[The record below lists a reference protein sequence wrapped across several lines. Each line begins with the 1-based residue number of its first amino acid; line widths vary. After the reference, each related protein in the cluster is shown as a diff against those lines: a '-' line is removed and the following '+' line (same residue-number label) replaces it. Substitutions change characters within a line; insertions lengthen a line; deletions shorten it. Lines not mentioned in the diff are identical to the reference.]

1 MARLRRDRLTN
12 RIGVNIGP
20 RVDGSGINRGI
31 KSEFP
36 FCMFGWPWRVRFACL
51 FLKRKREKLF
61 VLEGFTFPPW
71 PNLGPYSLY
80 DYVGWVS
87 LVGPAMVTLEIV
99 GLIPSS
105 DRLWPLLKKYILN
118 TLCFC
123 VCFSRASAFFGFCF
137 EP

>member
-1 MARLRRDRLTN
+1 MN
-12 RIGVNIGP
+12 
-20 RVDGSGINRGI
+20 
-31 KSEFP
+31 FP
-36 FCMFGWPWRVRFACL
+36 FVCLVGPGESGLRVF
-51 FLKRKREKLF
+51 FLKRKRKKLF

-105 DRLWPLLKKYILN
+105 DRLWSLLKKYILN

-123 VCFSRASAFFGFCF
+123 VCFSRVSAFFGFCF